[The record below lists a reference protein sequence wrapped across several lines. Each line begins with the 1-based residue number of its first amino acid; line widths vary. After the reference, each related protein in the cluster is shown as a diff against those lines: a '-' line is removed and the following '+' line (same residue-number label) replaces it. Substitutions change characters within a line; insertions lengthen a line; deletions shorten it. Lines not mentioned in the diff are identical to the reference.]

1 MIEVN
6 CAAQQL
12 SENIKVAFAEMSSQ
26 YLKHYASKVSRTL
39 RFSVANLTWNVIED
53 IRFVHYVHL
62 TKNSSLM
69 LMMLKGIK
77 INIRTEIKNYERR
90 YHS

>member
-39 RFSVANLTWNVIED
+39 RFSVANLTWNVIKD
-53 IRFVHYVHL
+53 IRFERIRNWIWDCL
-62 TKNSSLM
+62 TL
-69 LMMLKGIK
+69 I
-77 INIRTEIKNYERR
+77 
-90 YHS
+90 